1 MAIIRG
7 KILKDAINELKD
19 NPKSIT
25 LYKSKYDEKPN
36 TSNESF
42 VTPKLVELFEYMDK
56 KNMFDKKYEENHK
69 KLVDKKITRMTYKQV
84 LTELTYLY
92 EEEKKTG
99 GSLYK
104 AFQEGTLL
112 ALLERLYKL
121 NIAVIIPLVV

>member
-1 MAIIRG
+1 MAIINS
-7 KILKDAINELKD
+7 KVLKDAIKELK
-19 NPKSIT
+19 S
-25 LYKSKYDEKPN
+25 
-36 TSNESF
+36 ESF
-42 VTPKLVELFEYMDK
+42 ETSKLVNFFEYMDK

-104 AFQEGTLL
+104 AYKEGTLL
-112 ALLERLYKL
+112 ALLERLYRL
-121 NIAVIIPLVV
+121 NIVIIIPLVV